1 MRPVYVYV
9 SWNAMRFKVLKFDY
23 MMTDESKYGHNHA
36 GRRPVGVVG
45 SSAAV
50 DDVR

>member
-1 MRPVYVYV
+1 MKMALIFLEWNERPVYVYV

-36 GRRPVGVVG
+36 GRSVW
-45 SSAAV
+45 
-50 DDVR
+50 